1 MRKIMMISLLLV
13 LFISSCSRTNE
24 QKYLKDFD
32 YFIKTIE
39 ENYPFL
45 EMSERLSNLQW
56 EKAKKAARDKV
67 ESCTSMNDFENI
79 IDGVLE
85 KLHNG
90 HTQRIQDTQSLM
102 YTMKL
107 YEQRFAKQPRDYR
120 YQMIKKLKTKAVYEH
135 YGFDEKQFCDYVL
148 PNAATDENV
157 TVNAKALLLD
167 GQVMYIRIPKMLSLE
182 TSKKDEEMLASFLKA
197 NQSAKALILDIRGNG
212 GGNSLYWSEMLLPK
226 IVDKTITVT
235 SYVFLKDGEYAN
247 MIEGE
252 RITDM
257 KLPNIRFPKSEF
269 SQFSH
274 GIVGD
279 MKVVPAKDSIRFK
292 KPIYLLIDENVY
304 SSSEML
310 ANFLKQSKAAT
321 IVGGVSGG
329 DGIGSDPVLFA
340 LPNSGIVIRMAI
352 CLGVDEDGNINDEI
366 KTQPDVHVKSTTVNE
381 VSTKEDVC
389 IQTTLQLIAAHGK

>member
-107 YEQRFAKQPRDYR
+107 YEQSFAK
-120 YQMIKKLKTKAVYEH
+120 
-135 YGFDEKQFCDYVL
+135 
-148 PNAATDENV
+148 
-157 TVNAKALLLD
+157 
-167 GQVMYIRIPKMLSLE
+167 
-182 TSKKDEEMLASFLKA
+182 
-197 NQSAKALILDIRGNG
+197 
-212 GGNSLYWSEMLLPK
+212 
-226 IVDKTITVT
+226 
-235 SYVFLKDGEYAN
+235 
-247 MIEGE
+247 
-252 RITDM
+252 
-257 KLPNIRFPKSEF
+257 
-269 SQFSH
+269 
-274 GIVGD
+274 
-279 MKVVPAKDSIRFK
+279 
-292 KPIYLLIDENVY
+292 
-304 SSSEML
+304 
-310 ANFLKQSKAAT
+310 
-321 IVGGVSGG
+321 
-329 DGIGSDPVLFA
+329 
-340 LPNSGIVIRMAI
+340 
-352 CLGVDEDGNINDEI
+352 
-366 KTQPDVHVKSTTVNE
+366 ST
-381 VSTKEDVC
+381 
-389 IQTTLQLIAAHGK
+389 